1 MKKLITS
8 FLTLALLFTMSVP
21 AMANP
26 FNDVPEGHW
35 AYDAIQ
41 KAAQAGLLEGYGDGT
56 YKAAQDL
63 TRYEVA
69 ALTARVLEKVETG
82 DNQVSAEAVEAITA
96 LAEEFD
102 AELAQINEKLS
113 NSSAVTIS
121 GKTGVEYKDVELE
134 GNGVKP
140 GEDGKSVVYKDPF
153 TKDLDDDDD
162 DYVDAT
168 DYDDDDMITAEDYFK
183 QFTDLNVNIEKDGVI
198 ADLNMLAVGNYFGNY
213 GNDEDGMSEAALEL
227 DEISGSITTE
237 DFVATIG
244 DEQGLEWKD
253 YLYFNDDDIDGVIF
267 NAGNSQIALG
277 QRDDTRDIAVK
288 QNNLFNLPVNLFVG
302 VRDNTDRNIVA
313 GLDTAFNLAGVDFI
327 GDLAFSDKDMNE
339 RVARLGAS
347 KDLGFIKLEGNI
359 ESTENFTG
367 IEVDTDEDDGFEST
381 KKGYDVK
388 ASTMLDKVEVSA
400 LYEDYEYAAD
410 SDETSGEEITL
421 AAEVSKDNPYTILGV
436 NVFGEYEYA
445 VKSEEEIRYLEANK
459 ELGNITVAGIYD
471 YDNTDNLADK
481 VLSVAY
487 GTEFDVAG
495 IKLAPTAQ
503 LAAIYDID
511 NNERINKEAGI
522 DASYQI
528 NDKLDVTAGYA
539 WADKEDRVDDGMEG
553 EFTTAK
559 AGLEYKVTDS
569 ASATINFERADYVN
583 AVNATEDFSVNSI
596 TGGVSV
602 NF

>member
-8 FLTLALLFTMSVP
+8 FLTLALLFTLSVP

-56 YKAAQDL
+56 YKASQDL

-69 ALTARVLEKVETG
+69 ALTARVLEKVETK
-82 DNQVSAEAVEAITA
+82 DNEVSAEAVEAITA
-96 LAEEFD
+96 LAQEFD
-102 AELAQINEKLS
+102 AELAQLNEKLA

-153 TKDLDDDDD
+153 TKDFDDDDN

-183 QFTDLNVNIEKDGVI
+183 QFANLNVNIEKDGVI
-198 ADLNMLAVGNYFGNY
+198 ADLDMLAVGNYFGNF
-213 GNDEDGMSEAALEL
+213 GNDEDGMNEANVEL

-237 DFVATIG
+237 DFIATIG
-244 DEQGLEWKD
+244 DEQGLEWKN
-253 YLYFNDDDIDGVIF
+253 YLYFNDDDIDGVVF

-277 QRDDTRDIAVK
+277 QRGDTRDIAVK
-288 QNNLFNLPVNLFVG
+288 QDNLLNLPVNLFVG
-302 VRDNTDRNIVA
+302 VRDNADRNIVA
-313 GLDTAFNLAGVDFI
+313 GLDTAFNLAGVDFT

-347 KDLGFIKLEGNI
+347 KDLGFIKLEGNV
-359 ESTENFTG
+359 EATENFTG
-367 IEVDTDEDDGFEST
+367 IQVDTDEDDGFEST

-388 ASTMLDKVEVSA
+388 ATKNIDKVEVSA
-400 LYEDYEYAAD
+400 LYENYEYATE
-410 SDETSGEEITL
+410 DEEEITL
-421 AAEVSKDNPYTILGV
+421 AAQVTEDNPYAIYGV

-445 VKSEEEIRYLEANK
+445 VKSEEEIRYVEANK
-459 ELGNITVAGIYD
+459 ELGNINVAGIYD

-481 VLSVAY
+481 VLSVGY

-511 NNERINKEAGI
+511 NNQAINKEAGI
-522 DASYQI
+522 DASYQV
-528 NDKLDVTAGYA
+528 NDKLNVTGGFA

-559 AGLEYKVTDS
+559 AGLGYKVTDS

-583 AVNATEDFSVNSI
+583 AVDTNEDFSVNSI
-596 TGGVSV
+596 SGGVSV

>member
-21 AMANP
+21 AIANP

-56 YKAAQDL
+56 YKASQDL

-69 ALTARVLEKVETG
+69 ALTARVLEKVETK
-82 DNQVSAEAVEAITA
+82 DNEVSAEAVEAITA
-96 LAEEFD
+96 LAQEFD
-102 AELAQINEKLS
+102 AELAQINEKLA

-121 GKTGVEYKDVELE
+121 GKTGVEYNDVELE

-153 TKDLDDDDD
+153 TKDLDDDDN

-183 QFTDLNVNIEKDGVI
+183 QFADLNVNIEKDGVI
-198 ADLNMLAVGNYFGNY
+198 ADLNMLAVGNYFGNF
-213 GNDEDGMSEAALEL
+213 GNDEDGMNEANVEL

-244 DEQGLEWKD
+244 DEQGLEWKN
-253 YLYFNDDDIDGVIF
+253 YLYFNDDDIDGVVF
-267 NAGNSQIALG
+267 NSGNSQIALG
-277 QRDDTRDIAVK
+277 QRGDTRDIAVK
-288 QNNLFNLPVNLFVG
+288 QDNLLNLPVNLFVG
-302 VRDNTDRNIVA
+302 VRDNAERNVVA
-313 GLDTAFNLAGVDFI
+313 GLDTAFNLAGVDFT

-347 KDLGFIKLEGNI
+347 KDLGFIKLEGNV

-367 IEVDTDEDDGFEST
+367 IQVDTDEDDGFEST
-381 KKGYDVK
+381 KKGFDLK
-388 ASTMLDKVEVSA
+388 ATKNIDKVEVSA
-400 LYEDYEYAAD
+400 LYENYEYATE
-410 SDETSGEEITL
+410 DEEEITL
-421 AAEVSKDNPYTILGV
+421 AAQVTEDNPYTIYGV

-445 VKSEEEIRYLEANK
+445 VKSEEEIRYVEANK

-481 VLSVAY
+481 VLSVGY

-511 NNERINKEAGI
+511 NNQAINKEAGI
-522 DASYQI
+522 DASYQV
-528 NDKLDVTAGYA
+528 NDKLNVTGGFA

-559 AGLEYKVTDS
+559 AGLGYKVTDS

-583 AVNATEDFSVNSI
+583 AVDTNEDFSVNSI
-596 TGGVSV
+596 SGGVSV

>member
-21 AMANP
+21 AIANP

-56 YKAAQDL
+56 YKASQDL

-69 ALTARVLEKVETG
+69 ALTARVLEKVETK
-82 DNQVSAEAVEAITA
+82 DNEVSAEAVEAITA
-96 LAEEFD
+96 LAQEFD
-102 AELAQINEKLS
+102 AELAQINEKLA

-153 TKDLDDDDD
+153 TKDLDDDDN

-183 QFTDLNVNIEKDGVI
+183 QFADLNVNIEKDGVI
-198 ADLNMLAVGNYFGNY
+198 ADLNMLAVGNYFGNF
-213 GNDEDGMSEAALEL
+213 GNDEDGMNEANVEL

-244 DEQGLEWKD
+244 DEQGLEWKN
-253 YLYFNDDDIDGVIF
+253 YLYFNDDDIDGVVF
-267 NAGNSQIALG
+267 NSGNSQIALG
-277 QRDDTRDIAVK
+277 QRGDTRDIAVK
-288 QNNLFNLPVNLFVG
+288 QDNLLNLPVNLFVG
-302 VRDNTDRNIVA
+302 VRDNAERNVVA
-313 GLDTAFNLAGVDFI
+313 GLDTAFNLAGVDFT

-347 KDLGFIKLEGNI
+347 KDLGFIKLEGNV

-367 IEVDTDEDDGFEST
+367 IQVDTDEDDGFEST
-381 KKGYDVK
+381 KKGFDLK
-388 ASTMLDKVEVSA
+388 ATKNIDKVEVSA
-400 LYEDYEYAAD
+400 LYENYEYATE
-410 SDETSGEEITL
+410 DEEEITL
-421 AAEVSKDNPYTILGV
+421 AAQVTEDNPYTIYGV

-445 VKSEEEIRYLEANK
+445 VKSEEEIRYVEANK

-481 VLSVAY
+481 VLSVGY

-511 NNERINKEAGI
+511 NNQAINKEAGI
-522 DASYQI
+522 DASYQV
-528 NDKLDVTAGYA
+528 NDKLNVTGGFA

-559 AGLEYKVTDS
+559 AGLGYKVTDS

-583 AVNATEDFSVNSI
+583 AVDTNEDFSVNSI
-596 TGGVSV
+596 SGGVSV

>member
-8 FLTLALLFTMSVP
+8 FLTLALLFTLSVP

-56 YKAAQDL
+56 YKASQDL

-69 ALTARVLEKVETG
+69 ALTARVLEKVETK
-82 DNQVSAEAVEAITA
+82 DNEVSAEAVEAITA
-96 LAEEFD
+96 LAQEFD
-102 AELAQINEKLS
+102 AELAQLNEKLA

-153 TKDLDDDDD
+153 TKDFDDDDN

-183 QFTDLNVNIEKDGVI
+183 QFANLNVNIEKDGVI
-198 ADLNMLAVGNYFGNY
+198 ADLDMLAVGNYFGNF
-213 GNDEDGMSEAALEL
+213 GNDEDGMNEANVEL

-237 DFVATIG
+237 DFIATIG
-244 DEQGLEWKD
+244 DEQGLEWKN
-253 YLYFNDDDIDGVIF
+253 YLYFNDDDIDGVVF

-277 QRDDTRDIAVK
+277 QRGDTRDIAVK
-288 QNNLFNLPVNLFVG
+288 QDNLLNLPVNLFVG
-302 VRDNTDRNIVA
+302 VRDNADRNIVA
-313 GLDTAFNLAGVDFI
+313 GLDTAFNLAGVDFT

-347 KDLGFIKLEGNI
+347 KDLGFIKLEGNV
-359 ESTENFTG
+359 EATENFTG
-367 IEVDTDEDDGFEST
+367 IQVDTDEDDGFEST

-388 ASTMLDKVEVSA
+388 ATKNIDKVEVSA
-400 LYEDYEYAAD
+400 LYENYEYATE
-410 SDETSGEEITL
+410 DEEEITL
-421 AAEVSKDNPYTILGV
+421 AAQVTEDNPYAIYGV

-445 VKSEEEIRYLEANK
+445 VKSEEEIRYVEANK
-459 ELGNITVAGIYD
+459 ELGNINVAGIYD

-481 VLSVAY
+481 VLSVGY

-511 NNERINKEAGI
+511 NNQAINKEAGI
-522 DASYQI
+522 DASYQV
-528 NDKLDVTAGYA
+528 NDKLNVTGGFA
-539 WADKEDRVDDGMEG
+539 WADKEDRGDDGMEG

-559 AGLEYKVTDS
+559 AGLGYKVTDS

-583 AVNATEDFSVNSI
+583 AVDTNEDFSVNSI
-596 TGGVSV
+596 SGGVSV